1 MKNILYHIVTRFVKI
16 IFEITCR
23 IDKSQLHKV
32 PPAGPLVVLANHINF
47 LEAPVIYTQLYP
59 RKMTGLAKIESWK
72 NPVLRVLFNLW
83 DIIPIERGTVD
94 NQAFDQMRK
103 ALGEGKILAVA
114 PEGTRS
120 KDGKLQRG
128 YPGITLLNARV
139 KAPILPLVH
148 YGGESYWTNLKKL
161 KRTDFNIVV
170 GAPFTIDFNGQTLNR
185 DILRQVTDELM
196 YQMAA
201 LLPPEYRG
209 YYSDLSQATETYLRF
224 ENGSVSNLERARQT
238 PSG

>member
-1 MKNILYHIVTRFVKI
+1 MQNILFHLVTRLVRLV
-16 IFEITCR
+16 FEITCR

-32 PPAGPLVVLANHINF
+32 PQTGPLVLLSNHINF

-59 RKMTGLAKIESWK
+59 RNMTGLAKIESWN

-94 NQAFDQMRK
+94 NQAFDLMRK
-103 ALGEGKILAVA
+103 SLGEGKILAVA

-120 KDGKLQRG
+120 QDGKLQRG
-128 YPGITLLNARV
+128 YPGIALLNARV
-139 KAPILPLVH
+139 KAPMLPVVH
-148 YGGESYWTNLKKL
+148 YGGESYWPNLKKF
-161 KRTDFNIVV
+161 KRTDFHIVV
-170 GAPFTIDFNGQTLNR
+170 GTPFTIDFNGQTLNR
-185 DILRQVTDELM
+185 DILRQVTDETM

-201 LLPPEYRG
+201 LLPSDYRG

-224 ENGSVSNLERARQT
+224 EPGVVSNLTHAR
-238 PSG
+238 